1 MKISNL
7 IDKTKFSDLKRR
19 NIYDFNILSI
29 PKNCSLNKSFFSLAK
44 VDQPDMRNRDLKYS
58 VFYNINFYD
67 KDISFNGS
75 DLEGSIFFSDCNY
88 VYFLPTYFENINFKN
103 AMIIN
108 QNFYWNKFYNC
119 DLTGAILIDDP
130 SPYNGYDKIHN
141 FEIKKCKINGLRLSP
156 PGYDNAIEFIDCDC
170 DNYDYIYDANPIRKE
185 VELLIADLLK
195 KTKGGK

>member
-58 VFYNINFYD
+58 VFYNINFYKREIKFD
-67 KDISFNGS
+67 GS
-75 DLEGSIFFSDCNY
+75 NLEGCIFYNCHLYTDFN
-88 VYFLPTYFENINFKN
+88 NINFKN

-108 QNFYWNKFYNC
+108 QNFYCNLFYNC
-119 DLTGAILIDDP
+119 DLTDAILIEEP
-130 SPYNGYDKIHN
+130 SPYNGYDKIHHL
-141 FEIKKCKINGLRLSP
+141 EIKKCKINGLRLSL
-156 PGYDNAIEFIDCDC
+156 PGYDNAIKFTDCDSYN
-170 DNYDYIYDANPIRKE
+170 DDYIYNANPIRKE
-185 VELLIADLLK
+185 VELLVANLLK
-195 KTKGGK
+195 N